1 MKTYRIIST
10 LILVISFLNI
20 YSQNTLELTRNKE
33 EGYFSKLSPEQ
44 TYTEVEGTPFFNE
57 IWEKGIISF
66 NDGMK
71 YSVESFRY
79 DIYANNLQFLKDDI
93 VYKIPNIN
101 DVKSF
106 SIGEFNFVTY
116 VNDDKADFYEI
127 LFKNDMLLLLRKF
140 DCEIIKGKE
149 SVGAFPATNDKFK
162 INTTIYFKKDDA
174 SINKINLNKKNVLEL
189 MGDKKDEIEKFAT
202 TNNLKFGQEEDV
214 IKIMEYYYSL

>member
-79 DIYANNLQFLKDDI
+79 DIYANNLQFLKDDV
-93 VYKIPNIN
+93 VYKIPNLS

-106 SIGEFNFVTY
+106 SIGEFNFVTF
-116 VNDDKADFYEI
+116 VNEDKADFYEI
-127 LFKNDMLLLLRKF
+127 LFKNDVLLLLRKF

-149 SVGAFPATNDKFK
+149 SVGAFPATKDKFK

-189 MGDKKDEIEKFAT
+189 MGDKKDEIEKFAA

-214 IKIMEYYYSL
+214 IEILEYYYSL